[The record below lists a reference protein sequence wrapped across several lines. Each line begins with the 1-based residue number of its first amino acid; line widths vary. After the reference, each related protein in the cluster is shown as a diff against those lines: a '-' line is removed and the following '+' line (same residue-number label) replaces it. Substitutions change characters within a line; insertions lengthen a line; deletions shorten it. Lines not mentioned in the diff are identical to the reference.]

1 MMLWMVLAALT
12 AVVLVALLVPLFRR
26 YRPSPSRAQR
36 ERAIYRD
43 QLAELQREVEAGRV
57 SAADAKLAETE
68 IQRKMLARADMV
80 DPAEVAAAPSSR
92 GWTAPAAL
100 LLIATIIPIGAFAVY
115 LSVGSP
121 GVPSFPLDP
130 ARAAAEA
137 QARQRAAEMTALVDK
152 LAQRLKQDPN
162 SLEGWSLLARSYRVL
177 HRNGE
182 AAQAYERAYALS
194 GNDVRYAGDYAEALM
209 LAADGQ
215 VTPSAQA
222 LFEQVVK
229 ADASEPRARFYL
241 GLAEAQAGRTREA
254 LAMWRSLELDSPAD
268 AAWLPAVRDMIASV
282 AGEAGIDPASVS
294 AMSTAPISKTA
305 GPTGDDVAAAQSM
318 SPPEQQTMIR
328 EMVEGLAQRLAAN
341 PNDLEGWRRLGRSY
355 LVLGE
360 PTKAQQAYARAV
372 ALAPTDMDLLADYS
386 EATLMAPGPVEIPAA
401 SVEALRQ
408 VLKTDPSNATALW
421 LVGLAELGANHAQE
435 AAALWKQLLSRLQP
449 DTPAHHAVQAR
460 IDALGL
466 E

>member
-1 MMLWMVLAALT
+1 
-12 AVVLVALLVPLFRR
+12 
-26 YRPSPSRAQR
+26 
-36 ERAIYRD
+36 
-43 QLAELQREVEAGRV
+43 
-57 SAADAKLAETE
+57 
-68 IQRKMLARADMV
+68 
-80 DPAEVAAAPSSR
+80 
-92 GWTAPAAL
+92 
-100 LLIATIIPIGAFAVY
+100 
-115 LSVGSP
+115 
-121 GVPSFPLDP
+121 
-130 ARAAAEA
+130 
-137 QARQRAAEMTALVDK
+137 
-152 LAQRLKQDPN
+152 
-162 SLEGWSLLARSYRVL
+162 
-177 HRNGE
+177 
-182 AAQAYERAYALS
+182 
-194 GNDVRYAGDYAEALM
+194 
-209 LAADGQ
+209 

-449 DTPAHHAVQAR
+449 DTPAHRAVQAR
-460 IDALGL
+460 IDALSL
-466 E
+466 D